1 MIAGLGHIA
10 RHGRIGLVLG
20 LLAGVLLPDVALM
33 LRPWLPE
40 MIGLLLFLTA
50 LRIGATQ
57 AVGSIGALGQS
68 AKIVLVYQVVLPVLA
83 FGAFWLFGLAATPV
97 ALIVVLALSAPP
109 ITGSPN
115 FTLLLGHDPAPALRL
130 LVLGTAAFPLTVLPV
145 FWLLPVLGSAGAAFA
160 ASAWL
165 MAVIA
170 GSVGAGFAVRRAFFR
185 APKPDVIAAIDGLTV
200 IMLAVIVVGLM
211 SALGPAIRGA
221 PSVLVGWL
229 ALAFALNFGMQ
240 MLAHTALPDT
250 SARVPVAIIAGNRNV
265 ALFLVALPS
274 DITDPLLIFI
284 GCYQLPMY
292 LTPILLKR
300 FYVRPAP

>member
-1 MIAGLGHIA
+1 MIAALGHIA

-130 LVLGTAAFPLTVLPV
+130 LVLG
-145 FWLLPVLGSAGAAFA
+145 
-160 ASAWL
+160 
-165 MAVIA
+165 MAVA
-170 GSVGAGFAVRRAFFR
+170 GSGQRWGRVCRLGMADGSDRGIGRRGFCRAAGVFPCPETRC
-185 APKPDVIAAIDGLTV
+185 D
-200 IMLAVIVVGLM
+200 
-211 SALGPAIRGA
+211 RG
-221 PSVLVGWL
+221 
-229 ALAFALNFGMQ
+229 
-240 MLAHTALPDT
+240 D
-250 SARVPVAIIAGNRNV
+250 
-265 ALFLVALPS
+265 
-274 DITDPLLIFI
+274 
-284 GCYQLPMY
+284 
-292 LTPILLKR
+292 
-300 FYVRPAP
+300 